1 MYLVTLSLL
10 FEIGFII
17 NNRWTFLVYIF
28 DMIDLY
34 LNKRKKEPV
43 QISLIS
49 EDEGEALP
57 AQYVLNKD
65 CRHLK

>member
-1 MYLVTLSLL
+1 
-10 FEIGFII
+10 
-17 NNRWTFLVYIF
+17 
-28 DMIDLY
+28 MIDLY

>member
-49 EDEGEALP
+49 EDEGVALP

>member
-57 AQYVLNKD
+57 AQYPMNKD